1 MASQQEFADWRR
13 HPVTQEVI
21 RYLEQKKDD
30 LIGQLLNKE
39 WKTVEEYGIAQ
50 IAYRNQLN
58 GLAEFLSLDDL
69 QEGVCDAIP
78 D

>member
-21 RYLEQKKDD
+21 RHLEQKKDD
-30 LIGQLLNKE
+30 LIGQLLNRE

-69 QEGVCDAIP
+69 QEVLCDVIP

>member
-21 RYLEQKKDD
+21 RHLEQKKDD

-69 QEGVCDAIP
+69 QEVLSDAIP